1 MRHSILFFTSTIAL
15 FNSGLAENVFLIAP
29 DSSATGSP
37 IAVVW
42 IVGEGYEAN
51 QYTTVA
57 REFQE
62 QAAKDG
68 LKAWIGIPD
77 FTFSTPNPGQIE
89 SHIQDAMKFIGNA
102 GFTGNNW
109 FLAAHSLGGV
119 MT

>member
-1 MRHSILFFTSTIAL
+1 MRHSVLFFTSTIAL

-42 IVGEGYEAN
+42 IVGEGYEAS

-62 QAAKDG
+62 
-68 LKAWIGIPD
+68 
-77 FTFSTPNPGQIE
+77 
-89 SHIQDAMKFIGNA
+89 
-102 GFTGNNW
+102 
-109 FLAAHSLGGV
+109 
-119 MT
+119 